1 MLACIDEPGN
11 KILIKKT
18 DDLKYEILDLNNEQ
32 Q

>member
-18 DDLKYEILDLNNEQ
+18 DENKYELLDLNLIQ
-32 Q
+32 